1 MATEQEKKPQES
13 TREANPERES
23 ERKPSTSPKESHEGM
38 PGYGQPPGDVR
49 ENQLPDQKW

>member
-1 MATEQEKKPQES
+1 MATEQEKKPQEI

-23 ERKPSTSPKESHEGM
+23 KGKPTTSPKESHEGM
-38 PGYGQPPGDVR
+38 PGYGQPPGEVR